1 MAALSSAFV
10 DGDRGLVMGEQVPV
24 PVLLPV
30 AVVAGFRIRSGRYN
44 ALRPRLLKSPYS
56 RLVCR
61 WNFLFLLPLPFPFR
75 LW

>member
-30 AVVAGFRIRSGRYN
+30 AVAGFRIRSGRYN
-44 ALRPRLLKSPYS
+44 ALRPRLLKSAYY

-61 WNFLFLLPLPFPFR
+61 WNFLSLLPSPFPFR